1 MSVTGTL
8 STMALPDLLQ
18 WLAGSGKTGLLRLSN
33 GRFRKDVQFREGLIV
48 STASDDPREFLGQF
62 LLSHRRIT
70 EDQLRQAMET
80 HRATGVMLGRILI
93 MVGAIEEAELMRL
106 LTVKAQ
112 ESLFALFLWSDASF
126 EFDDGA
132 PPTEEIY
139 PIRLKVEEVLL
150 EGLRRYDELQVILK
164 AFSSGDFVLRRTA
177 NPVPDRLVDNP
188 LVRRLLEVV
197 DGRRTLTDICL
208 EMHASE
214 FKISRVAYELHRHGC
229 LAVEQEPAAAEAGA
243 TGGESS
249 VELIAQAERQLAAQ
263 RFDEALDLLTRAAEL
278 RPSDLQLRARLDE
291 VERDTLERAYRH
303 ALPPAHIV
311 VLRRPLEELTGEYLT
326 PQEMFLLSRI
336 NGSWTVKDVIT
347 ISPLREIDAVRTLR
361 SLRERGVIDV
371 HPPAAAGRRVP
382 GSPPPAP

>member
-1 MSVTGTL
+1 MSLTGTL

-18 WLAGSGKTGLLRLSN
+18 WLAGSGKTGVLHLTN
-33 GRFRKDVQFREGLIV
+33 GRFRKDIQFREGLIV
-48 STASDDPREFLGQF
+48 STTSDDPREFLGQF

-70 EDQLRQAMET
+70 EDQLRKAMET

-93 MVGAIEEAELMRL
+93 MVGALDEAELMSL
-106 LTVKAQ
+106 LTLKAQ

-126 EFDDGA
+126 EFDDST
-132 PPTEEIY
+132 PPVEELF
-139 PIRLKVEEVLL
+139 PIRLNVEEVLL

-177 NPVPDRLVDNP
+177 NPVPERLADNP

-229 LAVEQEPAAAEAGA
+229 LAVEQEPAAGGEHAGA
-243 TGGESS
+243 GESS
-249 VELIAQAERQLAAQ
+249 AELIARAELRLASQ
-263 RFDEALDLLTRAAEL
+263 RHDEALDLLTRAAEL
-278 RPSDLQLRARLDE
+278 RPWDLQLRARLDQAE
-291 VERDTLERAYRH
+291 SDTLERAYRH
-303 ALPPAHIV
+303 ALPPAHV
-311 VLRRPLEELTGEYLT
+311 VALRRPLEELTGERLT

-347 ISPLREIDAVRTLR
+347 ISPLREIDAVRILR
-361 SLRERGVIDV
+361 ALRERGIIDL
-371 HPPAAAGRRVP
+371 HPPAAAVRRAP
-382 GSPPPAP
+382 ESPAPAP